1 MKYMM
6 GFGILFTF
14 MIIAGL
20 VVGQDAFAYTDTP
33 TKETK
38 QFMSGMFLV
47 GFVGIYG
54 GAIYLHKTS
63 ELKKVGT
70 HS

>member
-6 GFGILFTF
+6 MLGMIFAF
-14 MIIAGL
+14 MIISGL
-20 VVGQDAFAYTDTP
+20 VAGQDAFAYTDTP

-38 QFMSGMFLV
+38 QLMSGVFLV
-47 GFVGIYG
+47 GFIGIYG

-63 ELKKVGT
+63 EMKKVNP

>member
-1 MKYMM
+1 MM
-6 GFGILFTF
+6 LGMIFAF
-14 MIIAGL
+14 MIISGL
-20 VVGQDAFAYTDTP
+20 VAGQDAFAYTDTP

-38 QFMSGMFLV
+38 QLMSGVFLV
-47 GFVGIYG
+47 GFIGIYG

-63 ELKKVGT
+63 EMKKVNP